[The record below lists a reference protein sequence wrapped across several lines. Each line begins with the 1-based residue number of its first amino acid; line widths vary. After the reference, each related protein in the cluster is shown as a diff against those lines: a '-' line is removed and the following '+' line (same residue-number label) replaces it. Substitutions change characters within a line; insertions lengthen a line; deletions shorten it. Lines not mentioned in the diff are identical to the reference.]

1 MNINFLLQALRILHA
16 GIYDDTEIRMIYD
29 YLRGLDQEMLTMFSE
44 SRSIISYENDLHFC
58 IEIINIM
65 LYILET
71 NEEYEKCQIL
81 KDKKDESMDIIKLKR
96 EKHEC
101 I

>member
-1 MNINFLLQALRILHA
+1 
-16 GIYDDTEIRMIYD
+16 MIYD
-29 YLRGLDQEMLTMFSE
+29 YLRGLDDEMLIMLSE
-44 SRSIISYENDLHFC
+44 SRSIISYENDLRFC
-58 IEIINIM
+58 IEIIDIM

-81 KDKKDESMDIIKLKR
+81 KNKKDQSLDIINLKR

-101 I
+101 T